1 MVWGWMDLAMLMLA
15 LPQMPL
21 LAAAAN
27 APFRRKGAGSGR
39 SSSSSRMKGGH
50 RPTSLAAGR
59 KGFGAIRIRRACMLV
74 LQKRV
79 AKVLGAS
86 RRCYWRKL
94 ASCSSKQTAGG
105 PLCLI
110 QLCRMQFCLHMRP
123 SANPPLPPAY
133 AMRCALVRTSPTRAC
148 GPRPWRSQ

>member
-1 MVWGWMDLAMLMLA
+1 MVWGWMDLAMFMLA

-39 SSSSSRMKGGH
+39 SKQQLANEG
-50 RPTSLAAGR
+50 RPPANIPGSGR
-59 KGFGAIRIRRACMLV
+59 KGLGAIRIRRACMLV

-94 ASCSSKQTAGG
+94 ACKLMYGIACSCSVQQVEMQAALCVSFSYAG
-105 PLCLI
+105 CS
-110 QLCRMQFCLHMRP
+110 F
-123 SANPPLPPAY
+123 AY
-133 AMRCALVRTSPTRAC
+133 I
-148 GPRPWRSQ
+148 